1 MSLILGQRDLP
12 QDFPFSFQPV
22 IEINTTLEAPALIP
36 FTCALRNQSMEIVAG
51 SNLWFSNVYRLRI
64 GRGTFWT
71 RGLSFTLNRA
81 LVD

>member
-1 MSLILGQRDLP
+1 VSLILGQRDLP

-51 SNLWFSNVYRLRI
+51 SNLWL
-64 GRGTFWT
+64 
-71 RGLSFTLNRA
+71 L
-81 LVD
+81 